1 MPRSAPLS
9 DAGQATRGQP
19 GGFAFAYDDVPCG
32 LLSLL
37 ADGSVIQANRRFAEW
52 SGYTGEELV
61 GKRLHDLLSV
71 PARIFYETN
80 ISPLLRMQGFI
91 DEVAMD
97 FVARDRTRIPSLV
110 NAVERRDGAGGLM
123 STHFAIFK
131 ATERRRYERALVETR
146 DATERAVLAEREAS
160 QLREQFI
167 AVLGHDL
174 RNPLASISSGIRLL
188 TEREAVSARGQRIL
202 SLMLGSVMRASD
214 LIDNV
219 LDFARGRLGGG
230 LSLSR
235 DSRAPL
241 APVLEQVVA
250 EIVSVSPERMI
261 RSDIALTETVDC
273 DRVRMGQLLSNLLGN
288 AVTHGSKTDPI
299 TVRAWTE
306 EGLLVIAVSNGGR
319 PIDEATRLKLF
330 QPFFRGE
337 LRPNQVGLGLGLH
350 IASEIAKAHGGTLE
364 VASDDRE
371 TCFTFSMPL
380 QAPAPRS
387 WTG

>member
-1 MPRSAPLS
+1 MP
-9 DAGQATRGQP
+9 DAH
-19 GGFAFAYDDVPCG
+19 DDVPCG
-32 LLSLL
+32 FLSLRP
-37 ADGSVIQANRRFAEW
+37 DGSIVRANRRIAEW
-52 SGYTGEELV
+52 IGYPKEQLV
-61 GKRLHDLLSV
+61 EKRLHDLLSV

-80 ISPLLRMQGFI
+80 ISPLLRMQGFV

-97 FVARDRTRIPSLV
+97 FVGQDGTRVQCLV
-110 NAVERRDGAGGLM
+110 NAVERRDEGGGVR
-123 STHFAIFK
+123 STDLAIFK
-131 ATERRRYERALVETR
+131 ATERRRYERALVDAR
-146 DATERAVLAEREAS
+146 DATERTAAVEREAS

-174 RNPLASISSGIRLL
+174 RNPLASISSGVRLL
-188 TEREAVSARGQRIL
+188 TARETVSTKGQRIL
-202 SLMLGSVMRASD
+202 SLMLGSVMRASE

-230 LSLSR
+230 LTLTR
-235 DSRAPL
+235 DSLAPL

-250 EIVSVSPERMI
+250 EIVSVSPDRMI
-261 RSDIALTETVDC
+261 RSEIAISEAVDC

-299 TVRAWTE
+299 SVRASTE
-306 EGLLVIAVSNGGR
+306 DGLLVITVANGGS
-319 PIDEATRLKLF
+319 PIDEATRLRLF

-364 VASDDRE
+364 VASDERK
-371 TCFTFSMPL
+371 TRFTFSMPL
-380 QAPAPRS
+380 PPPTAAA
-387 WTG
+387 

>member
-1 MPRSAPLS
+1 MSEAAP
-9 DAGQATRGQP
+9 QAQ
-19 GGFAFAYDDVPCG
+19 DLNDVPCG

-37 ADGSVIQANRRFAEW
+37 PDARIVHANRRIAEW
-52 SGYTGEELV
+52 TGYSQEELA
-61 GKRLHDLLSV
+61 GKRIHDLLSV

-80 ISPLLRMQGFI
+80 ISPLLRMQGFV

-97 FVARDRTRIPSLV
+97 FAGHDGRRIQSLV
-110 NAVERRDGAGGLM
+110 NAAERRTPAGELLF
-123 STHFAIFK
+123 TDFAIFK
-131 ATERRRYERALVETR
+131 ATERRRYERALIEAK
-146 DATERAVLAEREAS
+146 DATDRAVLAEQEAS

-174 RNPLASISSGIRLL
+174 RNPLASISSGVRLL
-188 TEREAVSARGQRIL
+188 TERETVSPKGRRIL
-202 SLMLGSVMRASD
+202 SLMLGSVMRASE

-230 LSLSR
+230 LTLSR
-235 DSRAPL
+235 DASAPL
-241 APVLEQVVA
+241 APVLEQVIA
-250 EIVSVSPERMI
+250 EIVSVSPDRMI
-261 RSDIALTETVDC
+261 EADVAIRDAVDC

-299 TVRAWTE
+299 IVRAKIFGDMLQISVT
-306 EGLLVIAVSNGGR
+306 NGGR
-319 PIDEATRLKLF
+319 AIDEVTRQKLF

-364 VASDDRE
+364 VTSSDRE
-371 TCFTFSMPL
+371 TRFTFSMPL
-380 QAPAPRS
+380 ATPAGS
-387 WTG
+387 